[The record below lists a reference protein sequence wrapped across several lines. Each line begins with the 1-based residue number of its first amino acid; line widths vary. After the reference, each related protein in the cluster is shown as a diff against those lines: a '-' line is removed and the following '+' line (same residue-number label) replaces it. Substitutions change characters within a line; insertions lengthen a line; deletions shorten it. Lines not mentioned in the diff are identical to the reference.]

1 MEFKCRQY
9 TWNDIVELCRKLSN
23 EIRKNKFKPDAIVA
37 IARGGWVPARILC
50 DFLNVKDLYSVKTE
64 HWGIVA
70 TETGKARIT
79 QPLNVDFSGKNVLIV
94 DDVADTGETVEIVAE
109 HVRDLNA
116 KDVKIAVI
124 DYKHTSKFKPDFFA
138 SEMKEWKWIVYPWS
152 LREDLR
158 DLIIKVGVRD
168 VKKLKEILERE
179 YEFFVDENLIEDVL
193 NDEWYEW
200 DKK

>member
-23 EIRKNKFKPDAIVA
+23 EIRENKFKPDAIVA

-116 KDVKIAVI
+116 NDVKIAVI

-138 SEMKEWKWIVYPWS
+138 NEMKEWKWIVYPWS

-200 DKK
+200 DKE

>member
-1 MEFKCRQY
+1 
-9 TWNDIVELCRKLSN
+9 
-23 EIRKNKFKPDAIVA
+23 
-37 IARGGWVPARILC
+37 
-50 DFLNVKDLYSVKTE
+50 
-64 HWGIVA
+64 
-70 TETGKARIT
+70 
-79 QPLNVDFSGKNVLIV
+79 
-94 DDVADTGETVEIVAE
+94 
-109 HVRDLNA
+109 
-116 KDVKIAVI
+116 
-124 DYKHTSKFKPDFFA
+124 
-138 SEMKEWKWIVYPWS
+138 MKEWKWIVYPWS